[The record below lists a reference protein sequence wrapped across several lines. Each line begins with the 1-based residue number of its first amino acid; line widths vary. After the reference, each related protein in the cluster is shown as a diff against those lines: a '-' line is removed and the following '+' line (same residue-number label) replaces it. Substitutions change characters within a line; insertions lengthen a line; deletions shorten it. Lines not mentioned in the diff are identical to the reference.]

1 MLLVMVGGKQ
11 GEVAGVRG
19 GGVSKKSFWWEMRG
33 ADAMPLLSGVAPLF
47 L

>member
-19 GGVSKKSFWWEMRG
+19 GVFKEI
-33 ADAMPLLSGVAPLF
+33 LLVGNERS
-47 L
+47 